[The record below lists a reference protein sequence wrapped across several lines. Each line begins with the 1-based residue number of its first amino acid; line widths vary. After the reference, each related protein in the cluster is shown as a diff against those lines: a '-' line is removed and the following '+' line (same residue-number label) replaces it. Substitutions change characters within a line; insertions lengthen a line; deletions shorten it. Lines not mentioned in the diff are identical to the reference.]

1 MELVN
6 GVESAALSVRDRGLA
21 YGDGVFRTLPLVAG
35 RAPHW
40 ARHYAK
46 LASDCSALGIPSPSR
61 ADLEADLARVAAR
74 EPECAVKIIVTRGG
88 GGRGYAPPA
97 AASPTRI
104 VMSQPLPARSPEWRR
119 DGVRVRVCATRAG
132 HQPRLAGIKH
142 LNRLENVL
150 ARAEWTD
157 PGVAE
162 GLMLDAGG
170 NVIEG
175 TMSNIFIVEHGRLVT
190 PALDA
195 SGVAGVQ
202 RERVIESAA
211 AAGAAVQIALIPLA
225 RLLAADE
232 IFLVNSLLPLWPV
245 CAVDNRS
252 FPVGAVAGRVLGWL
266 DDDETA

>member
-6 GVESAALSVRDRGLA
+6 GVEGAALSARDRGLA
-21 YGDGVFRTLPLVAG
+21 YGDGVFRTFPLRGG
-35 RAPHW
+35 RPLQW
-40 ARHYAK
+40 NRHYAR
-46 LASDCSALGIPSPSR
+46 LASDCSALGIPCPSR
-61 ADLEADLARVAAR
+61 ADLVADLSRIGAR
-74 EPECAVKIIVTRGG
+74 EPDCAVKIIVTRGS

-104 VMSQPLPARSPEWRR
+104 VLSQPLPARPPEWRTE
-119 DGVRVRVCATRAG
+119 GVRVRICATRAG

-157 PGVAE
+157 PGIAE
-162 GLMLDAGG
+162 GLMLDAAG

-175 TMSNIFIVEHGRLVT
+175 TMSNVFIVERGGLVT

-195 SGVAGVQ
+195 AGVAGVQ
-202 RERVIESAA
+202 RERVLEE
-211 AAGAAVQIALIPLA
+211 AAGRGVPATVSAISLA

-245 CAVDNRS
+245 SAVDERI
-252 FPVGAVAGRVLGWL
+252 FHRGPVTAQVRGWL
-266 DDDETA
+266 DDGDAA